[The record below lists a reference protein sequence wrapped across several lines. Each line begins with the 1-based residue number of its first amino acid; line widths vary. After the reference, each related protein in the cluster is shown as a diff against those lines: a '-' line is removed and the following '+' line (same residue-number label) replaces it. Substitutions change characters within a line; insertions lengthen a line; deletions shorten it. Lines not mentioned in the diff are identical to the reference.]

1 MKIKRFFA
9 KDISGAI
16 RKVREELGADAVILS
31 NTEVSGGIEIVAAID
46 YDEALFDGLG
56 MQGSQSHSSRSSD
69 PEPEPVLAKAPA
81 SQSTRQSDGKPALEV
96 VASPATESAQRPA
109 VKIEW
114 SQEPTLVEMRR
125 EMQSLR
131 GMMENRLTGLAWG
144 EQARSR
150 PQHTRLLRELL
161 NIGLEPALC
170 HELAAEQDEGG
181 DYDYMWRES
190 LGRLAQRLPISDND
204 ILDEGGVIALLG
216 PTGVGKTTSIA
227 KLAARYA
234 LRHGSHNVAL
244 VTTDSY
250 RIGAHEQLRIY
261 GRILNVPVRIANDGH
276 ELHETLASL
285 QDKRLVL
292 IDTAGM
298 SQRDIRL
305 SEQIAVIHE
314 GSPMVRSFLVLS
326 ATTQFMALDEAVKV
340 FAAAE
345 PEGCIITKTDEA
357 SSLGPVLSVIY
368 KHNLPVAY
376 VADGQRVPEDL
387 RLARAHNL
395 VKQAMELKQDEERML
410 EQDLLAM
417 AAEGQGTHVHG

>member
-56 MQGSQSHSSRSSD
+56 MQGSQGHSSRSSH
-69 PEPEPVLAKAPA
+69 PEPEPVLAKATA
-81 SQSTRQSDGKPALEV
+81 SQSTRQPDGKPTLEV
-96 VASPATESAQRPA
+96 VASPAAESAQRPA

-161 NIGLEPALC
+161 NIGLDPALC
-170 HELAAEQDEGG
+170 HELAAEQDEGD

-190 LGRLAQRLPISDND
+190 LGRLAQRLPISDSD

-326 ATTQFMALDEAVKV
+326 ATTQFTALDEAVKV

>member
-9 KDISGAI
+9 RDISGAI
-16 RKVREELGADAVILS
+16 RSVREELGPDAVILS
-31 NTEVSGGIEIVAAID
+31 NLEVNGGIEIVAATD

-56 MQGSQSHSSRSSD
+56 MQGSESNKRPAPAEAAPAAVAQ
-69 PEPEPVLAKAPA
+69 PEPPRASTAVQPETASPA
-81 SQSTRQSDGKPALEV
+81 SQAGVATAARPKPAM
-96 VASPATESAQRPA
+96 
-109 VKIEW
+109 KIEW

-125 EMQSLR
+125 DMESLR

-144 EQARSR
+144 EQARLH
-150 PQHTRLLRELL
+150 PQRTRLLRELM
-161 NIGLEPALC
+161 NMGLSPSLC
-170 HELAAEQDEGG
+170 RELTGEQGEA

-190 LGRLAQRLPISDND
+190 LGRLAHRLPVSDED

-216 PTGVGKTTSIA
+216 PTGVGKTTTIA

-234 LRHGSHNVAL
+234 LRHGSQSVAL

-276 ELHETLASL
+276 ELRETLNSL

-298 SQRDIRL
+298 SQRDVRL
-305 SEQIAVIHE
+305 SEQIAVIHD
-314 GSPMVRSFLVLS
+314 GSAQVRSFLVLS
-326 ATTQFMALDEAVKV
+326 ATTQYTALDEAVKV

-345 PEGCIITKTDEA
+345 PEGCFITKTDEA
-357 SSLGPVLSVIY
+357 SSLGPVLSVAVRH
-368 KHNLPVAY
+368 KLPVAY

-395 VKQAMELKQDEERML
+395 VKQAMELKQSDERML

-417 AAEGQGTHVHG
+417 ATERQNTHVHG